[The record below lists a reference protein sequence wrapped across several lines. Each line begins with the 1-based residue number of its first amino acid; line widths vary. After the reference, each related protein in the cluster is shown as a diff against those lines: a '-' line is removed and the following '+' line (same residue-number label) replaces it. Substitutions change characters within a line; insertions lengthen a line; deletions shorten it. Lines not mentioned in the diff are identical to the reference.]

1 MKPISKKLAKRRGRR
16 SKEEL
21 VDNSSRPINY
31 RQLRSPFPTM
41 DVFSL
46 DEIANIHATAL
57 RTLEELGIKV
67 LHREARSF
75 YAKAGARVDEK
86 KPNDLHRAG
95 VSCRSSS
102 NCPKID

>member
-21 VDNSSRPINY
+21 VDNSSRPVNY

-86 KPNDLHRAG
+86 

>member
-1 MKPISKKLAKRRGRR
+1 MKPISKKQAKRRGRR

-21 VDNSSRPINY
+21 VDSSSRPINY

-75 YAKAGARVDEK
+75 YAKLEPELMK
-86 KPNDLHRAG
+86 KT
-95 VSCRSSS
+95 
-102 NCPKID
+102 K